1 MIFQQKVK
9 TFFFLGMTFIASKSS
24 IKTGIDININQERRK
39 LDSGEIRQ
47 EIMKKRKMMIFITA
61 EKVTSPILKNLLRTK
76 LALRQK
82 LVQFS

>member
-47 EIMKKRKMMIFITA
+47 EIMKKRKMMIFITG
-61 EKVTSPILKNLLRTK
+61 EKVTSPIFKK
-76 LALRQK
+76 LFLD
-82 LVQFS
+82 